1 MNRIMIAMFVLSIA
15 PIARGGIKTE
25 TIEYKHG
32 DVMLKGYLAY
42 DPAVKE
48 KRPGVLVVHEWWG
61 LNEYAEGRARQLAA
75 LGYVAFA
82 ADMYGAGKNTRDADQ
97 ARAWSGELYG
107 KPMQYQ
113 RAAAGMKVLR
123 SHQLVDP
130 QRVAAI
136 GYCFGGTT
144 VLTLALSGADVA
156 GVVSFH
162 GNLPLPK
169 PGADVTAKILV
180 CHGADDPLV
189 SQEQITAFQA
199 ALRKLEVDWQFIA
212 YGGAVHSFT
221 NPKAAAAGFDAVK
234 YNKHADQ
241 RSWRHMQA
249 FFDEIFKRP

>member
-1 MNRIMIAMFVLSIA
+1 MKRTMIALFALSIA
-15 PIARGGIKTE
+15 STAYGEIKTE
-25 TIEYKHG
+25 TVEYKDG
-32 DVMLKGYLAY
+32 DVALKGYLAY
-42 DPAVKE
+42 DAATKE
-48 KRPGVLVVHEWWG
+48 KRPGVLVVHELWG
-61 LNEYAEGRARQLAA
+61 LNDYAKSRARQLAA

-82 ADMYGAGKNTRDADQ
+82 ADMYGQGKSTREPDQ

-107 KPMQYQ
+107 KPLQHQ
-113 RAAAGMKVLR
+113 RAAAGLEVLR
-123 SHQLVDP
+123 KHELVDP

-169 PGADVTAKILV
+169 PGADVGAKILV
-180 CHGADDPLV
+180 CHGGDDTFIKA
-189 SQEQITAFQA
+189 ERITAFQQA
-199 ALRKLEVDWQFIA
+199 MRKLDVDWQFIA

-221 NPKAAAAGFDAVK
+221 NPKADAAGIDGVK